1 MHSVPKDLLNFNNTE
16 EANKKEDPMK
26 RKSVHMDEEWPRS
39 GFSLRGW
46 NENLPR
52 DFIIQSPFG
61 FLGPGAVIDKHG
73 DREDV

>member
-1 MHSVPKDLLNFNNTE
+1 
-16 EANKKEDPMK
+16 MK